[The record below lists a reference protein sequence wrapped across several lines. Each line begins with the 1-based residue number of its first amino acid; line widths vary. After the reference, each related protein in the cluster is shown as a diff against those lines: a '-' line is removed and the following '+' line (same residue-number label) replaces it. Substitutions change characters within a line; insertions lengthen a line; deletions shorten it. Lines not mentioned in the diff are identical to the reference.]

1 MFSAVGTSP
10 STCPYHSLLTTTA
23 VTAGIQALMHM
34 ETAPTDGFR
43 KLNFLLSNPPFPP
56 ETFGNLLLLHCK
68 HGYFDLAA
76 DILAE
81 NAHLSFKLISAELYE
96 YLEAAIM
103 VGTSPEEA
111 YRKYDELTG
120 QLRTLSVTVSFVN
133 IL

>member
-1 MFSAVGTSP
+1 
-10 STCPYHSLLTTTA
+10 
-23 VTAGIQALMHM
+23 M

-120 QLRTLSVTVSFVN
+120 QLRTLSVIVSFISVFVDVTAATVAA
-133 IL
+133 